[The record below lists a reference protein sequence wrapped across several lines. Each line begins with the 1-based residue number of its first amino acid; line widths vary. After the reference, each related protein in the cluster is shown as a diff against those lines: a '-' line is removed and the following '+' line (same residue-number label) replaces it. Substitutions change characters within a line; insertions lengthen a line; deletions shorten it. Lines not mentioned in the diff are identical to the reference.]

1 MFVLSLFLFLFYL
14 SVFKFQFMEKN
25 WTSPFAWCSALQ
37 LIRLKFP
44 AQSMF
49 SFLHRPSVLL
59 HKTSIYCQEQ
69 WVLILCCIYILF
81 GLSCVGSHWLA
92 LYWITENHGFSLVY
106 GTRVNK
112 LTANVNFLGKY
123 SITTNWSVL
132 NMAFQALLYHETG
145 AGTPL
150 LCVWILGCMLVS
162 HYIITLDTFVLCG
175 NIPDSFCISL
185 HFFWYRNHQKDTL
198 MSIEANIEEAA
209 SLTSQH
215 VLVCLPQPT

>member
-69 WVLILCCIYILF
+69 RVLIFCCIYILF

-92 LYWITENHGFSLVY
+92 LYWITENHGFSLKKVY

-112 LTANVNFLGKY
+112 LTVNVNFLGKY
-123 SITTNWSVL
+123 YNIQVRLQTNFNSCLCIYRFIWEVTMWTSYWS
-132 NMAFQALLYHETG
+132 T
-145 AGTPL
+145 
-150 LCVWILGCMLVS
+150 IL
-162 HYIITLDTFVLCG
+162 
-175 NIPDSFCISL
+175 SF
-185 HFFWYRNHQKDTL
+185 FFWDK
-198 MSIEANIEEAA
+198 
-209 SLTSQH
+209 
-215 VLVCLPQPT
+215 V